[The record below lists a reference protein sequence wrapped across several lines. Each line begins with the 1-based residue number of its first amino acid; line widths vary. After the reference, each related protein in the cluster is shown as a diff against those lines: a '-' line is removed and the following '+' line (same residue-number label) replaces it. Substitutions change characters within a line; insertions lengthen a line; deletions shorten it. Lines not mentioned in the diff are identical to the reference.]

1 MKLQTIISDS
11 RVDVEISRQGSRII
25 STVDGRTYEL
35 ELMRESD
42 QAYLLLHEG
51 TVFDCRVDGRL
62 KSGASVDVM
71 VGANRHAVTLIDPK
85 RLRSASGGGVHG
97 EGAAR
102 IVAPMPGKVV
112 RLLVEAGEQVEAGDG
127 IVVVEAMKM
136 QNEMKSPK
144 QGTVVAFNV
153 EVGATVNGGDLLA
166 VIE

>member
-1 MKLQTIISDS
+1 MKLQAIISDS
-11 RVDVEISRQGSRII
+11 RVDVEIHRQGSRINA
-25 STVDGRTYEL
+25 TVDGRGYQL

-42 QAYLLLHEG
+42 QAYLLADDG

-62 KSGASVDVM
+62 KSGATVDVM
-71 VGANRHAVTLIDPK
+71 VGANRHAIILIDPK
-85 RLRSASGGGVHG
+85 RLRSASEAGAHG

-112 RLLVEAGEQVEAGDG
+112 RLLVEAGQEVAAGDG

-144 QGTVVAFNV
+144 QGTVVELNV
-153 EVGATVNGGDLLA
+153 AVGTTVNGGDLLA

>member
-1 MKLQTIISDS
+1 MKLQAIISDFQ
-11 RVDVEISRQGSRII
+11 VDVEIQRQDSRII
-25 STVDGRTYEL
+25 ATVDGRGYEL

-42 QAYLLLHEG
+42 QAYLLLDEG

-62 KSGASVDVM
+62 KWGASVDVM
-71 VGANRHAVTLIDPK
+71 VGANRHAITLIDPK
-85 RLRSASGGGVHG
+85 RLRSSSGAGAHG

-112 RLLVEAGEQVEAGDG
+112 RLLVEAGQEIQVGDG

-144 QGTVVAFNV
+144 QGTVVAVNV
-153 EVGATVNGGDLLA
+153 EVGTTVNGGDLLA